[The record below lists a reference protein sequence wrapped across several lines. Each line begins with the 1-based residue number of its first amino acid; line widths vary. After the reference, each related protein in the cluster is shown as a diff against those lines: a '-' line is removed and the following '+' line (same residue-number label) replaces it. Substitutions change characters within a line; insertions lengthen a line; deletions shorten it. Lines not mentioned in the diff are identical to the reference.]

1 GMHVRFEGAEAED
14 YESGPMEYV
23 GYQEDRY
30 DHDLIE
36 FFVAGEPV
44 PQGSTKAFYI
54 KKLERVVT
62 THTNAN
68 TDKWRQRIA
77 TEAQRANELRPTN
90 FFSDDRRQGY
100 EVTLDFVFTRPKSQP
115 KKWKMNTKR
124 PDLDK
129 LVRAALDA
137 ITNILIPDDSQV
149 VRITAGKCYGDADHV
164 PGLQLSVRRME

>member
-1 GMHVRFEGAEAED
+1 MHVSFEGADAEE
-14 YESGPMEYV
+14 YESGPMEFV
-23 GYQEDRY
+23 NYQEDSY
-30 DHDLIE
+30 DQDLIE

-68 TDKWRQRIA
+68 TEGWRNRIA
-77 TEAQRANELRPTN
+77 TEAQHANELRPHN
-90 FFSDDRRQGY
+90 FFSDDRRSGY
-100 EVTLDFVFTRPKSQP
+100 EVTLDFVFNRPKSTP
-115 KKWKMNTKR
+115 KKYRLNTKR

-137 ITNILIPDDSQV
+137 ITNVLIPDDSQV
-149 VRITAGKCYGDADHV
+149 VRIVAGKCYGDSERT
-164 PGLQLSVRRME
+164 PGLHISVKRLE

>member
-1 GMHVRFEGAEAED
+1 MHLNYDLAEEH
-14 YESGPMEYV
+14 EPGPMEYV
-23 GYQEDRY
+23 PYEERVDP
-30 DHDLIE
+30 DLIE

-68 TDKWRQRIA
+68 TEKWRNRIA
-77 TEAQRANELRPTN
+77 TEAQHADGLRPQS
-90 FFSDDRRQGY
+90 FFCDDRRLGY
-100 EVTLDFVFTRPKSQP
+100 EVTLEFVFSKPKSIP
-115 KKWKMNTKR
+115 KRWRHNTKR

-129 LVRAALDA
+129 LVRAALDG

-149 VRITAGKCYGDADHV
+149 VRISAGKCYGDADQC
-164 PGLQLSVRRME
+164 PGMHLSLRRVD

>member
-1 GMHVRFEGAEAED
+1 MHVVIEGAEAED

-23 GYQEDRY
+23 SYHEDHIDR
-30 DHDLIE
+30 DSID

-68 TDKWRQRIA
+68 TDKWRTRIA

-90 FFSDDRRQGY
+90 FFSDDRRLGY

-137 ITNILIPDDSQV
+137 ITNVLIPDDSQV
-149 VRITAGKCYGDADHV
+149 VRITAGKCYGDCDRT
-164 PGLQLSVRRME
+164 PGLFISVKRVE

>member
-1 GMHVRFEGAEAED
+1 MSFEGADAED
-14 YESGPMEYV
+14 YESGPMEFVSYH
-23 GYQEDRY
+23 EERF

-68 TDKWRQRIA
+68 TENWRNRIA
-77 TEAQRANELRPTN
+77 TEAQHANELRPQS

-100 EVTLDFVFTRPKSQP
+100 EVTMDFVFSKPKSTP
-115 KKWKMNTKR
+115 KKFRLNTKR

-129 LVRAALDA
+129 LIRAALDA
-137 ITNILIPDDSQV
+137 ITNVLIPDDSQV
-149 VRITAGKCYGDADHV
+149 IRIIAGKCYGDCDRT
-164 PGLQLSVRRME
+164 PGLHISVKRLE

>member
-1 GMHVRFEGAEAED
+1 MVFEGADAED

-23 GYQEDRY
+23 GYHEDHF
-30 DHDLIE
+30 DHGTIG

-68 TDKWRQRIA
+68 TEKWRNRIA
-77 TEAQRANELRPTN
+77 TEAQRANELRPIN
-90 FFSDDRRQGY
+90 FFSDDRRLAY
-100 EVTLDFVFTRPKSQP
+100 EVTLDFVFTKPKSQP
-115 KKWKMNTKR
+115 RKWKMNTKR

-129 LVRAALDA
+129 LIRAALDG
-137 ITNILIPDDSQV
+137 ITNVLIPDDSQV
-149 VRITAGKCYGDADHV
+149 VRITAGKCYGECDRT
-164 PGLQLSVRRME
+164 PGLHITIKKLE